1 MVFPLLEALSGGK
14 QLKSMNLEEKKK
26 LSAEIRNR
34 INAVVR
40 ETGGHLG
47 PNLGCV
53 EIIIACHSVF
63 QLDRDRL
70 VFDVGHQVY
79 PHKLLTDRN
88 KRFDTLRKKGGISG
102 YPSAEESPYD
112 VFRGG
117 HASTAIS
124 TALGLKTGYEIS
136 KSQEKT
142 DEERHVIALVGDGS
156 LTGGMAFEALNQCGE
171 LNQKLIV
178 ILNDNSMSISP
189 TVGGLARASRLFRH
203 SPLYNK
209 LRDRFLEVIKRI
221 PHWGENFETLATT
234 LLREG
239 QNLVTP
245 AQMFSVLGL
254 EYFGPVDGNSIEEMT
269 AILNLAKQRKKPALI
284 HALTQKGFGYKPEG
298 PNSEAIIGPHALSP
312 GQRAK
317 EEQEKLRKNANGGID
332 GEIGGQI
339 NGQVSGGVE
348 KSSDKKSPSSESYS
362 KCFAQA
368 LIEQAK
374 HNKKIIAVTAA
385 MPEGTALV
393 DYQKEFPDRYF
404 DVGIC
409 EAHATGFCAG
419 LVSAGMRPVFA
430 VYSTFLQRAFDQ
442 IFHEIVLQKNL
453 PVLFAIDR
461 AGLVGD
467 DGPSHHGT
475 YDIAYLRIFP
485 NFIVM
490 APADG
495 RELKLMIDFAL
506 SQPCSAAVRYPRSSI
521 PERNFTQTSLD
532 DQSIALGKS
541 QCLLSGKEVCL
552 IAYGSMV
559 ETALKACAILEQDG
573 FFPTLINAR
582 FAKPLDGE
590 MLQRV
595 HENHRCIITL
605 EEGTLVGGFGSAVV
619 EWYVDH
625 GFDISCLTRMGL
637 PDRLVEHAT
646 RKEQLAECELSEEII
661 AKKVLKFFRG
671 NHQNS
676 QKSSKKIHKTNT

>member
-1 MVFPLLEALSGGK
+1 MVQCNEMNFPLLEALSGGK
-14 QLKSMNLEEKKK
+14 RLESMNLEEKKK

-34 INAVVR
+34 INSIVR
-40 ETGGHLG
+40 ENGGHLG

-53 EIIIACHSVF
+53 EIIVACHSVF
-63 QLDRDRL
+63 QLDKDRL
-70 VFDVGHQVY
+70 IFDVGHQVY
-79 PHKLLTDRN
+79 PHKLLTGRHE
-88 KRFDTLRKKGGISG
+88 KFDTLRKKGGISG
-102 YPSAEESPYD
+102 YPFAEESPYD

-136 KSQEKT
+136 KLQTKT
-142 DEERHVIALVGDGS
+142 EEDRHVIALVGDGS

-189 TVGGLARASRLFRH
+189 TVGGLARASKLFRH
-203 SPLYNK
+203 STLYNK
-209 LRDRFLEVIKRI
+209 IRDRFLEVLKRI

-269 AILNLAKQRKKPALI
+269 AILNLAKQRKKPVLI
-284 HALTQKGFGYKPEG
+284 HALTQKGFGYKPQG
-298 PNSEAIIGPHALSP
+298 PNSTAIIGPHALSP
-312 GQRAK
+312 GQRVK
-317 EEQEKLRKNANGGID
+317 EEKEKLRNNAGSEMQKD
-332 GEIGGQI
+332 L
-339 NGQVSGGVE
+339 
-348 KSSDKKSPSSESYS
+348 DKKTTASESYS

-368 LIEQAK
+368 LIDQAK
-374 HNKKIIAVTAA
+374 RNEKVIAVTAA

-393 DYQKEFPDRYF
+393 DFQKEFPKRYF

-442 IFHEIVLQKNL
+442 IFHEVVLQKNL
-453 PVLFAIDR
+453 PVVFAIDR

-467 DGPSHHGT
+467 DGPSHHGS

-485 NFIVM
+485 NFIIM

-495 RELKLMIDFAL
+495 RELKLMVDFAL
-506 SQPCSAAVRYPRSSI
+506 RQSSPVALRYPRLTV
-521 PERNFTQTSLD
+521 PKQNFTQTSLG
-532 DQSIALGKS
+532 DQSIVLGKS
-541 QCLLSGKEVCL
+541 QCLLSGKDVCI

-559 ETALKACAILEQDG
+559 ETSLKACALLEKDG

-582 FAKPLDGE
+582 FVKPLDGE
-590 MLQRV
+590 MLQKV
-595 HENHRCIITL
+595 YENHDSIITI
-605 EEGTLVGGFGSAVV
+605 EEGVLPGGFGSAVV
-619 EWYVDH
+619 EWYTDH
-625 GFDISCLTRMGL
+625 SCDTSCITRMGL

-646 RKEQLAECELSEEII
+646 RQEQLVECELSEEII
-661 AKKVLKFFRG
+661 AQKVKKFF
-671 NHQNS
+671 QNTN
-676 QKSSKKIHKTNT
+676 QKNTKKKHIKH